1 MGKTNKGWEDCSE
14 GNTSQLHL
22 SLQKRSCSG
31 LVPNI
36 ITGGET
42 RSGAIALQKLNP
54 PTEVKREIII
64 DCTGTGA
71 KPWREK
77 RRSTFSGAGLE
88 KPSPPAFSAFFL
100 KAALP
105 ASSCVCSVKTHPS
118 RVIHLDLVTEELI
131 GKRGQAVRTMKRNSI
146 HKWNYIP
153 IFSICLPI
161 PGSFSV
167 HSGASIGDVLA
178 QHALRAHL

>member
-42 RSGAIALQKLNP
+42 GSGAIALQKLNP

-64 DCTGTGA
+64 DCSGTGT

-77 RRSTFSGAGLE
+77 RRSTFSGSGLE
-88 KPSPPAFSAFFL
+88 KPSPPAFSMLF
-100 KAALP
+100 P
-105 ASSCVCSVKTHPS
+105 
-118 RVIHLDLVTEELI
+118 
-131 GKRGQAVRTMKRNSI
+131 
-146 HKWNYIP
+146 
-153 IFSICLPI
+153 
-161 PGSFSV
+161 
-167 HSGASIGDVLA
+167 
-178 QHALRAHL
+178 